1 MGFIITSLQLRT
13 MRVFLDA
20 VRDPQGVER
29 FCESVHANRACSC
42 LLLVVVGL
50 DISSCAMTTKERS
63 WRKVV

>member
-20 VRDPQGVER
+20 QGVER

-50 DISSCAMTTKERS
+50 DIYSCAMTTKERS